1 MALSLSK
8 GNMECLSAEAVRKT
22 LAKANGISL
31 VFLTAGGG
39 GVKKGRNQE
48 SGIRNQEDSLK
59 PFLKQCRD
67 HWSSDLMLNTDYQL
81 PITDY

>member
-48 SGIRNQEDSLK
+48 SGIRNQESGIRTQNKNFQETPLVHLEVHIK
-59 PFLKQCRD
+59 
-67 HWSSDLMLNTDYQL
+67 TD
-81 PITDY
+81 